1 MLAEKLR
8 RALENKYY
16 QNKHKSVE
24 GDHFQFEAKKEKTL
38 ETLTM
43 LEIIFLCLA
52 KRGSFQIFILAEHTE
67 NFWDIN
73 WHNFAFYVIT
83 IHNVK

>member
-8 RALENKYY
+8 RALENKCY
-16 QNKHKSVE
+16 QDKRKSVE

-43 LEIIFLCLA
+43 LEIIFLA
-52 KRGSFQIFILAEHTE
+52 
-67 NFWDIN
+67 
-73 WHNFAFYVIT
+73 
-83 IHNVK
+83 